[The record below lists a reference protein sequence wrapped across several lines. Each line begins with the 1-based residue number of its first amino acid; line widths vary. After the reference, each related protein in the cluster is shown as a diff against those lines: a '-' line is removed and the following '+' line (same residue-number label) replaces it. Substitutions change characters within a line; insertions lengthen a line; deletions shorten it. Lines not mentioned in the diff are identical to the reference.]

1 MERLDIDGFVV
12 CQSLQARFGCDS
24 LDSIIQKLA
33 KVEDLA
39 TSVVNKESLTGV
51 SLTFATECKW
61 KPSLNG

>member
-12 CQSLQARFGCDS
+12 CQSLQARFRCDS
-24 LDSIIQKLA
+24 LGSIIPKLA

-39 TSVVNKESLTGV
+39 ASVVNKESSTGV
-51 SLTFATECKW
+51 SLTFATKCKR